1 LVKPLERRH
10 TVIRFAFVTKE
21 KSSVLA
27 GILFLISAPSGS
39 GKSTLVDRLRSLEKD
54 LAFSVS
60 YTTRPPR
67 GAEQEA
73 REYHFISRE
82 KFEEMIENND
92 FLEYAD
98 VFGNYYG
105 TALHSLT
112 DAFVQGKDLLL
123 DIDVQGAS
131 QVRQR
136 MPEGVSIFL
145 MPPSPEDLAYRL
157 RGRSRAEGSVDE
169 AVISRRL
176 AKARQ
181 EIENYRQYGYILVND
196 ILDRA
201 VEEMSAIVS
210 AERLNRTPGSRTAEE
225 RRLIEIAER
234 CRQRN
239 SEARIKPV
247 LQAFGVLNA
256 ETAPV

>member
-1 LVKPLERRH
+1 M
-10 TVIRFAFVTKE
+10 
-21 KSSVLA
+21 A

-39 GKSTLVDRLRSLEKD
+39 GKSTLVDRLRSLVENLD
-54 LAFSVS
+54 FSVS

-73 REYHFISRE
+73 REYHFISRDE
-82 KFEEMIENND
+82 FQSMIDQNE

-105 TALHSLT
+105 TARHSLT
-112 DAFVQGKDLLL
+112 DAFEKGRDLLL

-136 MPEGVSIFL
+136 MPDAVSIFL
-145 MPPSPEDLAYRL
+145 MPPSPEILAIRL
-157 RGRSRAEGSVDE
+157 RSRSRAEG
-169 AVISRRL
+169 AVIDEVINRRL
-176 AKARQ
+176 NRARQ
-181 EIENYRQYGYILVND
+181 EIENYREYGYILVND

-210 AERLNRTPGSRTAEE
+210 AERMARNPGARTADD
-225 RRLIEIAER
+225 RRLVEIAER

-247 LQAFGVLNA
+247 LRAFGVVNA
-256 ETAPV
+256 EAAPV

>member
-1 LVKPLERRH
+1 M
-10 TVIRFAFVTKE
+10 
-21 KSSVLA
+21 A

-39 GKSTLVDRLRSLEKD
+39 GKSTLVDRLRSLVENLD
-54 LAFSVS
+54 FSVS

-73 REYHFISRE
+73 REYHFISRDE
-82 KFEEMIENND
+82 FQGMIDRDE

-105 TALHSLT
+105 TARHSLT
-112 DAFVQGKDLLL
+112 DAFEKGRDLLL

-131 QVRQR
+131 QVRR
-136 MPEGVSIFL
+136 KMPDAVSIFL
-145 MPPSPEDLAYRL
+145 MPPSPEILAIRL
-157 RGRSRAEGSVDE
+157 KSRSRAEG
-169 AVISRRL
+169 AVIDEVIERRL

-181 EIENYRQYGYILVND
+181 EIENYREYGYILVND

-201 VEEMSAIVS
+201 VEEMAAIVS
-210 AERLNRTPGSRTAEE
+210 SERMSRNPGPYTPEEERLK
-225 RRLIEIAER
+225 EIAER

-239 SEARIKPV
+239 SDARVKPV
-247 LQAFGVLNA
+247 LQAFGVVTA
-256 ETAPV
+256 EAAPV